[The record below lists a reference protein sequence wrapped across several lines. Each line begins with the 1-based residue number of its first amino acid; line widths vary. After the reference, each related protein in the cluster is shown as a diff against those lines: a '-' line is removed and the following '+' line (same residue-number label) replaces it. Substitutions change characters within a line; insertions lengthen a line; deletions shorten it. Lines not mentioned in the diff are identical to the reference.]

1 MKTINYSILAVLAV
15 LCFISFALMV
25 RECENL
31 NLFQFGFLWVSM
43 CASALI
49 ALGLLKN
56 MEGK

>member
-1 MKTINYSILAVLAV
+1 MKTINYSILMVLAI

-31 NLFQFGFLWVSM
+31 TLFQFAFLWVSM

-49 ALGLLKN
+49 AVGLIKN